1 MNDEP
6 VVYLD
11 VDMEI
16 EDNDL
21 EIDGDIT
28 ETIELVD
35 GVRDYRQLTN
45 KPSINNVPLNDNYN
59 EIDPTVPQWAKEP
72 NKPHYNAS
80 EVGAMAEGSAYLKSE
95 VDAMVN
101 PKANAS
107 DVYNKTTVDTLLSQ
121 KVNTVS
127 GMGLS
132 HNDFTDTDK
141 QKLDKAITDVSDKAD
156 KTNTYTKD
164 EVDTKISGIK
174 VDAYTKSETDTLL
187 NAKANASETYTKAE
201 VNNLIDGMSIDI
213 ITDSEISTII
223 NKYF

>member
-45 KPSINNVPLNDNYN
+45 KPSINNVPLIGNYN
-59 EIDPTVPQWAKEP
+59 ETDPTVPQWAKEP
-72 NKPHYNAS
+72 SKPHYNAS

-121 KVNTVS
+121 KVNAVS

-132 HNDFTDTDK
+132 HNDFTDADK
-141 QKLDKAITDVSDKAD
+141 QKLDKAIVDVSDKAD
-156 KTNTYTKD
+156 KSTT
-164 EVDTKISGIK
+164 
-174 VDAYTKSETDTLL
+174 YTKSEVD
-187 NAKANASETYTKAE
+187 
-201 VNNLIDGMSIDI
+201 NLIDGVSIDI

>member
-35 GVRDYRQLTN
+35 GVRDYRELTN
-45 KPSINNVPLNDNYN
+45 KPSINNVPLIGNYN
-59 EIDPTVPQWAKEP
+59 EIDPTVPSWAKEP

-107 DVYNKTTVDTLLSQ
+107 DVYNKTTVDILLSQ

-132 HNDFTDTDK
+132 HNDFTDADK

-156 KTNTYTKD
+156 KSTTYTKT
-164 EVDTKISGIK
+164 EVDN
-174 VDAYTKSETDTLL
+174 LL
-187 NAKANASETYTKAE
+187 K
-201 VNNLIDGMSIDI
+201 DI
-213 ITDSEISTII
+213 IVDTIGDDDI
-223 NKYF
+223 NAIVNKYF